1 MTSLSH
7 QQKAK
12 ISFLPELL
20 LKAQNIKLLLLDVDG
35 VLTDGGLFFA
45 ETAKDDSRIATE
57 TIKRFNTLDGHGL
70 KMLMQAG
77 ITPAIISGRDSL
89 PLRQRLKAL
98 GIEHFYLGNES
109 KLQSVLELHQ
119 KLNLT
124 WGQTATMGDDWP
136 DLPLLCRSQL
146 ATAPKNAHIEVLLRS
161 DWISAYEGGH
171 GAVRE
176 LCDLLL
182 CASGNYQEILSTYTS
197 SELPV

>member
-7 QQKAK
+7 QQKAR
-12 ISFLPELL
+12 ISFAPELL

-70 KMLMQAG
+70 KMLMEVG

-109 KLQSVLELHQ
+109 KLKCALELHQ
-119 KLNLT
+119 RLHFN
-124 WGQTATMGDDWP
+124 WSQTATMGDDWP

-146 ATAPKNAHIEVLLRS
+146 ATAPKNAHIEVLERS
-161 DWISAYEGGH
+161 DWISQFEGGN

-182 CASGNYQEILSTYTS
+182 CANGAYQKILKTYTQTDYS
-197 SELPV
+197 L